1 MCFALFTVQNVIQIE
16 KQIVFQAG
24 KIGIIVALGEA
35 VQILIRPFLQM
46 KTEIII
52 CADLLIIRPSS
63 NRLPAG
69 ADGAVKCQ
77 ASTKEKSNQHNTI
90 QSSLFT
96 FLCSSANR
104 TLLLFLVLQSWQ
116 NVLQC
121 VHEHRHLITSNNG
134 LI

>member
-1 MCFALFTVQNVIQIE
+1 MCFTLFTVQNVIQIE

-35 VQILIRPFLQM
+35 VQILIRLFFQM

-52 CADLLIIRPSS
+52 CADLLIISPSS
-63 NRLPAG
+63 NRLPASTY
-69 ADGAVKCQ
+69 DAVKCQ
-77 ASTKEKSNQHNTI
+77 TSPKEKSNQHNTL

-104 TLLLFLVLQSWQ
+104 MLLLFLVLQNW
-116 NVLQC
+116 
-121 VHEHRHLITSNNG
+121 
-134 LI
+134 